1 MDKVMI
7 ESKCVQLIKDN
18 DRLEL
23 CYASDIKHF
32 LTKHFHMKEAYRMCK
47 KDLMAEA
54 YKILCVDTIGDFADY
69 LDKFGLLRSDV
80 SELLDCT
87 DYRVKKLAKEGKLKK
102 VGESYKGKINYNIYD
117 VRDVILLYINQD
129 YPTKKEK
136 LLACVDQSDENI
148 AEALYIINKSAKK
161 SRDTRNLAYD
171 LNKHGVC
178 HTAKTRS
185 RRLYHLKD
193 VVISKMIAENRAS
206 FLGIKRQIVDDE
218 TIYLK
223 TYLIGDRQFHMPY
236 SGRVDKEKLIPG
248 VIEGMISAEKKSTSL
263 NFNEAVNLLEEYS
276 GSNMN
281 SFDSQYFDLLDYLK
295 ECV

>member
-1 MDKVMI
+1 MNKVMI

-18 DRLEL
+18 DRLVL

-32 LTKHFHMKEAYRMCK
+32 LNRHFHMKEVHRMCK
-47 KDLMAEA
+47 IDLMAEA
-54 YKILCVDTIGDFADY
+54 YKRLCVDTIGDFADY

-148 AEALYIINKSAKK
+148 AEALYIIN
-161 SRDTRNLAYD
+161 
-171 LNKHGVC
+171 
-178 HTAKTRS
+178 
-185 RRLYHLKD
+185 
-193 VVISKMIAENRAS
+193 II
-206 FLGIKRQIVDDE
+206 
-218 TIYLK
+218 
-223 TYLIGDRQFHMPY
+223 
-236 SGRVDKEKLIPG
+236 
-248 VIEGMISAEKKSTSL
+248 
-263 NFNEAVNLLEEYS
+263 
-276 GSNMN
+276 
-281 SFDSQYFDLLDYLK
+281 
-295 ECV
+295 